1 MFHIVMSDSDFQV
14 ASVGDLGEGSGMS
27 AANIVYVAFRQDV
40 LEKELETGLQK
51 DVQLH
56 VNINILSSSL
66 SSFSPLVC
74 QVHRVLLHDL
84 CHNLLIPCD
93 IIS

>member
-1 MFHIVMSDSDFQV
+1 M
-14 ASVGDLGEGSGMS
+14 GDLGAGSCIS
-27 AANIVYVAFRQDV
+27 ATDIVYVALRHEV

-56 VNINILSSSL
+56 VRINDLSSSI

-74 QVHRVLLHDL
+74 
-84 CHNLLIPCD
+84 
-93 IIS
+93 